1 MTSSWST
8 SEQKLAFVSFG
19 HRWLDRMNCSLTNSV
34 TWSFELIFIW
44 TARFLKTWLCSIV
57 VFSSSKHLRF
67 SVSKA
72 LCQISFAVL
81 TMQTKQK
88 PFARIEKFSFKY
100 PMIKMNLREFSNKLQ
115 FSILLFSNLNV
126 VQSQSPRPGQ
136 LMWIA
141 KNDDKGK

>member
-19 HRWLDRMNCSLTNSV
+19 HRWQDRMNCSLTNSV
-34 TWSFELIFIW
+34 TWKFWTYFYLNRKNPQDLTLLHCCFFFI
-44 TARFLKTWLCSIV
+44 KTL
-57 VFSSSKHLRF
+57 
-67 SVSKA
+67 SKA